1 MGEVIN
7 NREYRKKVM
16 KDIIQQLH
24 AGKTV
29 EDVKEKFD
37 ETFGS
42 VSAVEIGEVE
52 QALIMEGL
60 PVEDIQKLCDVHAS
74 VFKGSIE
81 EIHQSDDPSRVKGH
95 PLYIMKRENREL
107 ERLINEELEKHLE
120 DLSSKEKLEK
130 LEAVIEDLLTKV
142 DIHYS
147 KKENLMFPYLEK
159 YGNTAPPQVMWGVDD
174 EIRGLIKEVKQVLKD
189 GIKDPDEFLVMIDE
203 MVERI
208 DEMIF
213 KEENILAPML
223 AEKLTQDEW
232 LTIKEES
239 KEIGFIISKVP
250 DWNPTKEE
258 KREVK
263 KEINKEKGLINLP
276 SGYFTVEEL
285 TAMLNTLPFDITFV
299 DKDDTVKYFSQG
311 KERIFARTKAI
322 IGRNV
327 SKCHPPTSV
336 SVVEGIVDDFKSG
349 KKDHEDFWIRL
360 KDGKFAYLRYFAV
373 RDEEG
378 NYLGVLEVSQD
389 IKPIQELTGEK
400 RLVEE

>member
-174 EIRGLIKEVKQVLKD
+174 EIRGLIKEVKHVLKD